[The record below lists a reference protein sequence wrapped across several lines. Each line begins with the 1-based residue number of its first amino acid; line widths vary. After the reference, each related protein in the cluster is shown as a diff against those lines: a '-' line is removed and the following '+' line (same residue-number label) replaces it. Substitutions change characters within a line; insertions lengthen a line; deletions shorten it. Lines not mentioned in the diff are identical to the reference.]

1 MPELDY
7 AFETVCFDWLIVPHR
22 DKLLV
27 RELAVTRLK
36 EMNMKFQKMTHPTGE
51 KGILLHAKVG

>member
-1 MPELDY
+1 MPELDS

-27 RELAVTRLK
+27 TELAVTRLK
-36 EMNMKFQKMTHPTGE
+36 EMKMKFQKMTHPTGE
-51 KGILLHAKVG
+51 KGILLNAKVG